1 MTEYRSRIRGVR
13 TARGLTQKQ
22 LAESL
27 GVGARA
33 VRKWELGR
41 AGFGQFVLAYELC
54 RVLGCRI
61 EDLVEETDE
70 H

>member
-1 MTEYRSRIRGVR
+1 MTEYISRIRRVR
-13 TARGLTQKQ
+13 FERGLTQKQ
-22 LAESL
+22 LAERL

-33 VRKWELGR
+33 VRMWERGE
-41 AGFGQFVLAYELC
+41 AGFGQFVLAFELC